1 MEKLLSV
8 MIVDDERFVIEELCT
23 MINWEACGFQVIAT
37 AFNGRQGLKKFRE
50 LHPSLILADIRMPFM
65 DGIEM
70 IRQIREEDD
79 TVNIVLL
86 TAYEDF
92 RSDDE
97 RFVIEELCTM
107 ITWEAC
113 GFQVIATAFNG
124 RQGLKKFREL
134 HPSLILADI
143 RMPFMDGIEMIR
155 QIREEDD
162 TVNIVLLTA
171 YEDF

>member
-92 RSDDE
+92 SYAKSAISLGITEYIIKSSITPDSLR
-97 RFVIEELCTM
+97 ELLENIRVSIC
-107 ITWEAC
+107 
-113 GFQVIATAFNG
+113 
-124 RQGLKKFREL
+124 RQGQKDKIVTDWLLEQFFQRKNLK
-134 HPSLILADI
+134 IL
-143 RMPFMDGIEMIR
+143 
-155 QIREEDD
+155 QIWTQRSGRC
-162 TVNIVLLTA
+162 IIL
-171 YEDF
+171 Y